1 MQFIHTIILKFQH
14 LVRYYII
21 EMLFYSILT
30 KGYVHVHFFILS
42 IYEFLG
48 YYQKVNN
55 FIHLVYKLRIVHTS
69 NNDI

>member
-1 MQFIHTIILKFQH
+1 M
-14 LVRYYII
+14 
-21 EMLFYSILT
+21 

-42 IYEFLG
+42 IYELMG
-48 YYQKVNN
+48 YSQKVNN

>member
-30 KGYVHVHFFILS
+30 KGYVHVHFF
-42 IYEFLG
+42 YF
-48 YYQKVNN
+48 VN
-55 FIHLVYKLRIVHTS
+55 L
-69 NNDI
+69 